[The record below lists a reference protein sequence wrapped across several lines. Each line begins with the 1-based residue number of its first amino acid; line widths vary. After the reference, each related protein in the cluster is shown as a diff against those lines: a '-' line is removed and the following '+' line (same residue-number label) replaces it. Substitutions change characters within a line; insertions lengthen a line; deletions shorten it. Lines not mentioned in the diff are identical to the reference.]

1 MGNTV
6 RSDLQEALNVC
17 RGAFFSAAFFSMFI
31 NFLMLVPVIYML
43 QLYDRVVPTGSESTL
58 YTLTL
63 IMLVLFLTLGLL
75 EWVRTQILVRVST
88 RLETMLHHRLFEVA
102 FRQSLYSG
110 GVIASAQ
117 PLDDLT
123 ALRQFLTGNGLFAF
137 FDAPWL
143 PFYIIVM
150 FMFHP
155 WYGWMAILTAI
166 VLLIMAVVNE
176 KLTSAPLSD
185 ANTLAA
191 SGRAQVNKNLRNSEV
206 IEAMG
211 MLSNVRQRWLDNAYD
226 VLVLQSKASA
236 RGGMITALSKVT
248 RMTAQSVIL
257 GIGAFLVIQGEI
269 SPGMMIAGSILLGR
283 ALAPI
288 DLLIGSWKGFIAARG
303 QYNRLNELL
312 LNIPAYLETMPLPV
326 PVGKIEVENIFI
338 VPPGAQEPVI
348 NGLTF
353 EVDAGDSVAII
364 GPTGAGKSTLAR
376 GLLGIWPASEGVVR
390 LDGAD
395 IMSWNREALGPH
407 VGYLPQDIELFQGRI
422 SENIARFSEMDS
434 EKVIKA
440 AQMAGVHEMIL
451 LLPEGYDTVIGPS
464 GCTLSGGQRQRIGL
478 ARALYGSPK
487 LVVLDEPNSNLDDVG
502 EQSLAETLATLE
514 AEQITT
520 IIITH
525 RNNVLSK
532 IKKILII
539 KDGVLAA
546 YGLRDDVIA
555 HLKGLAQKKQIK
567 HESEV
572 QP

>member
-1 MGNTV
+1 MDNTV

>member
-1 MGNTV
+1 MDKTI

-110 GVIASAQ
+110 GMTASAQ

-312 LNIPAYLETMPLPV
+312 LNIPAYLKTMPLPA

-338 VPPGAQEPVI
+338 VPPGAKEPVI

-451 LLPEGYDTVIGPS
+451 LLPEGYDTAIGPS

-539 KDGVLAA
+539 KDGALAA
-546 YGLRDDVIA
+546 YGMRDDVIA

>member
-1 MGNTV
+1 MDNTV

-110 GVIASAQ
+110 GVTASAQ

>member
-1 MGNTV
+1 MDNTV

-312 LNIPAYLETMPLPV
+312 LNIPAYLETMPLPT

-539 KDGVLAA
+539 KDGALAA
-546 YGLRDDVIA
+546 YGMRDDVIA

>member
-1 MGNTV
+1 MDNTV

-539 KDGVLAA
+539 KDGALAA
-546 YGLRDDVIA
+546 YGMRDDVIA

>member
-1 MGNTV
+1 MDNTV

-451 LLPEGYDTVIGPS
+451 LLPEGYDTAIGPS

>member
-1 MGNTV
+1 MDNTV

-312 LNIPAYLETMPLPV
+312 LNIPAYLETMPLPT

-338 VPPGAQEPVI
+338 VPPGAKEPVI

-451 LLPEGYDTVIGPS
+451 LLPEGYDTAIGPS

>member
-1 MGNTV
+1 MDNTV

-110 GVIASAQ
+110 GVTASAQ

-451 LLPEGYDTVIGPS
+451 LLPEGYDTAIGPS